1 MVEDPL
7 TVNIGKSSYFQLND
21 MVRHFCGKASY
32 FQINDMMR
40 HFLIKKSIA
49 LMNGTPGEF

>member
-21 MVRHFCGKASY
+21 MVRHF
-32 FQINDMMR
+32 
-40 HFLIKKSIA
+40 LIKKSIA